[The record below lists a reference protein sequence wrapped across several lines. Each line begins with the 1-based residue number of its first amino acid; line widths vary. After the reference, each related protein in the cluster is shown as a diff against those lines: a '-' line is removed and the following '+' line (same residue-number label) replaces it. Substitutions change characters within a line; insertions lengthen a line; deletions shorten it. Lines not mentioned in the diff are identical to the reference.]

1 MIIVNI
7 LLSMLT
13 LWGCN
18 SENQMVAY
26 YEKYKEDMDSIKE
39 ISKEFNKAYHFEY
52 ASLRELSVGIRL
64 SVHDKHPYKGIG
76 EYFNTETFETI
87 PFDANDTIVC
97 DSCTDEERKRYKA
110 LLVDSRLKT
119 ILRLYT
125 KIKPD
130 AIEITSEGVF
140 FALGAP
146 LKHPNKS
153 EVEGGIFM
161 PFGENFNRKL
171 VVKKID
177 DNAYLY
183 DTVIQ

>member
-18 SENQMVAY
+18 SEKEMIDFYKKHDKDLIQVQKICKELQIEYKFESAVIRGG
-26 YEKYKEDMDSIKE
+26 KEDMGFSMNIERPFKSIGYGFSNE
-39 ISKEFNKAYHFEY
+39 D
-52 ASLRELSVGIRL
+52 LSEMWFY
-64 SVHDKHPYKGIG
+64 P
-76 EYFNTETFETI
+76 
-87 PFDANDTIVC
+87 C
-97 DSCTDEERKRYKA
+97 DSCTTEERKKYEA
-110 LLVDSRLKT
+110 LRADSTLKT

-161 PFGENFNRKL
+161 PFGEDFNRKL
-171 VVKKID
+171 VVRKID

-183 DTVIQ
+183 DTVVQ